1 MRRLQGVGASAG
13 LARGPWVRI
22 GEDEGAPVGGRV
34 APEAAPAEVERLQAA
49 AAGAAAELQGLAQRL
64 TAEGRAEEA
73 GIFEAQ
79 AAMALDPGL
88 AETAAERIRADGED
102 GIASVRAAAG
112 PIAEQ
117 LAALDDPL
125 LAGRAADVRDV
136 AERIARRL
144 AGGDG
149 AAVSHRGPSMDRPA
163 IVVAHE
169 LLPSVAA
176 MLPRDRLL
184 GFALETGST
193 TAHASILARAYG
205 IPAVVGVPSLLAALE
220 ADGPVELAIDGATGE
235 LLVAPDTAA
244 VAEWERRG
252 TARQAALAADVAEA
266 GLPAVT
272 SDGVEV
278 TLLANIG
285 GPAEADRAVAA
296 GAAGVGLFRTEFLFA
311 ERAAPPDEAEQ
322 LAAYAAVVAAFS
334 PHPVTIRLLDIGG
347 DKPLP
352 YLPIPDEANPF
363 LGRRAIRLADTQ
375 ADLFTTQLRA
385 AYRAAAGGPVKVMAP
400 MVADAAD
407 VAVLLGL
414 AERARRELDAAGL
427 ARGEVEL
434 GVMLEIP
441 GAILVLDSYARRLRF
456 ASLGT
461 NDLLQYTLAAD
472 RGDPGLTRYQD
483 PLHPA
488 LLRIIALAVEAAAR
502 SGLELSVC
510 GEMAGDATAARCLV
524 GLGVRELS
532 MAAASLGPVRRAIR
546 AAAAA
551 DLATGAQAALDDPDP
566 AAVRGRFPS

>member
-1 MRRLQGVGASAG
+1 MRRLHGVGASAG
-13 LARGPWVRI
+13 LARGPWVH
-22 GEDEGAPVGGRV
+22 VGGGAAPAGGTI
-34 APEAAPAEVERLQAA
+34 APEAAEAEVQRLH
-49 AAGAAAELQGLAQRL
+49 AAAESAAEDLQALAERM
-64 TAEGRAEEA
+64 TADGRAGEA

-88 AETAAERIRADGED
+88 ADAAAERIRIQGED
-102 GIASVRAAAG
+102 GIAAIRAAAG
-112 PIAEQ
+112 PIAAQ
-117 LAALDDPL
+117 LAAIDDPL
-125 LAGRAADVRDV
+125 LAERAADVRDV
-136 AERIARRL
+136 AERIARLL
-144 AGGDG
+144 AAGEG
-149 AAVSHRGPSMDRPA
+149 AGPAAGSSLDRPA
-163 IVVAHE
+163 VVVAHE
-169 LLPSVAA
+169 LPPSVAA
-176 MLPRDRLL
+176 TLPRDRLL
-184 GFALETGST
+184 GFCLETGST

-205 IPAVVGVPSLLAALE
+205 IPAVVGVEGLLEALE
-220 ADGPVELAIDGATGE
+220 GGAAAEIALDGTTGE
-235 LLVAPDTAA
+235 LVVAPDAPTI
-244 VAEWERRG
+244 AEWDRRAA
-252 TARQAALAADVAEA
+252 ARQATMAADAAEA
-266 GLPAVT
+266 DLRAVT
-272 SDGVEV
+272 RDGVEV

-311 ERAAPPDEAEQ
+311 ERQAPPDEAEQ
-322 LAAYAAVVAAFS
+322 LAAYAAVVAAFA
-334 PHPVTIRLLDIGG
+334 PHPVTIRLLDVGG

-352 YLPIPDEANPF
+352 YLPIPPEANPF

-407 VAVLLGL
+407 AATLLAL

-472 RGDPGLTRYQD
+472 RGDPGLARFQD

-488 LLRIIALAVEAAAR
+488 LLRIIALAVEAAAG

-510 GEMAGDATAARCLV
+510 GEMAGDPVAARCLV
-524 GLGVRELS
+524 GLGIRELS

-546 AAAAA
+546 ASIAA
-551 DLATGAQAALDDPDP
+551 DLAARAQAALDDPDP